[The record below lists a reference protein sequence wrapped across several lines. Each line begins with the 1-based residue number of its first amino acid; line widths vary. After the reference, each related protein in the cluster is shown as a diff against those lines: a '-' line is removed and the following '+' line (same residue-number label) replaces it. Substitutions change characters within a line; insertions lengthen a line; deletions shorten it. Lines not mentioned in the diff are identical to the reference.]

1 METIEKFK
9 KELLLRRYSINTI
22 ETYSSCLKIIINK
35 IGENPSIDEI
45 KEYLLTIKNASYHKQ
60 IVGCIHRYFEFVL
73 KQKLSLKDIPYPRK
87 EEKLPEILSQAEIQL
102 IFKQITN
109 LKHKS
114 ILSLLYGCGLRISEV
129 INLKISDIDSSR
141 MIINIRGAKGNK
153 DRQVQ
158 LPVELLILL
167 RKYFSAFNP
176 KEYLF
181 NGQFCAKYS
190 DRSINQLLKYYSKKA
205 GIKKRVHAHKFRHSF
220 ATHLLD
226 KGIDIFLI
234 QKLLGH
240 KKQETTEIYAKLST
254 QRISKIQSPL
264 SDLSLCN

>member
-1 METIEKFK
+1 MTQIELFK
-9 KELLLRRYSINTI
+9 RELLIRRYSQSTI
-22 ETYSSCLKIIINK
+22 DTYCSCLKVIISK
-35 IGENPSIDEI
+35 IGQNPSIDSI
-45 KEYLLTIKNASYHKQ
+45 KEFLLTIKNNSYHKQ
-60 IVGCIHRYFEFVL
+60 MVGCIHKYFEFVL
-73 KQKLSLKDIPYPRK
+73 NQKLSLKDIPYPRK

-129 INLKISDIDSSR
+129 INLKIADIDSSR
-141 MIINIRGAKGNK
+141 MVINIREAKGNK

-158 LPVELLILL
+158 LPIELLELL
-167 RKYFSAFNP
+167 RKYFSIFNP

-181 NGQFCAKYS
+181 NGQFGLKYS
-190 DRSINQLLKYYSKKA
+190 DRSINQLLKYYSRKA
-205 GIKKRVHAHKFRHSF
+205 GITKRVHAHKFRHSF

-226 KGIDIFLI
+226 NGIDIYLI

-254 QRISKIQSPL
+254 TRISKIQSPL
-264 SDLSLCN
+264 QQISL